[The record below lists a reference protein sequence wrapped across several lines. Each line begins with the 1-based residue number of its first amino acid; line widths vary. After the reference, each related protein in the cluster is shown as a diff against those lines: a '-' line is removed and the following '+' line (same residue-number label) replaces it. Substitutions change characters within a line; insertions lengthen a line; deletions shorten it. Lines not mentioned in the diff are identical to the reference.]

1 MVSMFLVALAV
12 LAVAFR
18 ALWALLRRA
27 VAAAWAVQLA
37 LVEQQV
43 LAVAGSSE
51 WPDPITGQAA
61 TVKVVAVRRFRL
73 AAAAAAVLLS
83 AAAAAVVPQAQRSA
97 AAMIK
102 ALAAVVLAAP
112 TLQAL

>member
-1 MVSMFLVALAV
+1 MAV
-12 LAVAFR
+12 LAVALR

-61 TVKVVAVRRFRL
+61 TVKAVVVRPFLL

-83 AAAAAVVPQAQRSA
+83 AAAAAAVLPELRVA

-102 ALAAVVLAAP
+102 ALAAVVLVALI
-112 TLQAL
+112 LQAL